1 MARRGETWV
10 SEELERV
17 LAQLSPQQA
26 AGVLR
31 IVQAEL
37 EGRSLSSLLD
47 REGQICTST
56 TFYGSGKRKGW
67 RHKPEFNQALEL
79 AKRDYRKWLLEYGVG
94 DALAILAGAAPE
106 AARALRQEVAG
117 DAAAVGAL
125 KALLGAPD
133 PSVREAAAVELGAT
147 GLPEVVDAL
156 ERALVKET
164 DIQVR
169 QALVASLGRV
179 AKWRDGERRSAAIS
193 ILDRADVKTA
203 AKRAFA
209 LDAEDLDAAIERE
222 LARLASGGEAEAAGA
237 AESDDDVSEIDGQAR
252 SGTAGLD
259 A

>member
-10 SEELERV
+10 SEELQRV

-79 AKRDYRKWLLEYGVG
+79 ARRDYRKWLLEYGVG

-117 DAAAVGAL
+117 DATALGAL

-133 PSVREAAAVELGAT
+133 PTVREAAATELGAT
-147 GLPEVVDAL
+147 GLPEVVEAL
-156 ERALVKET
+156 ERALIKET

-169 QALVASLGRV
+169 QALVAALGQV
-179 AKWRDGERRSAAIS
+179 AGWRDGERRSAAIS

-203 AKRAFA
+203 AKRAFS

-222 LARLASGGEAEAAGA
+222 LARLASGGEAEATGA
-237 AESDDDVSEIDGQAR
+237 AEDNTDTGDQA
-252 SGTAGLD
+252 GIGPAGLD